1 MPLRLYGE
9 RQNTLLKSLEMIYI
23 HSEWGL
29 ILCFLGMSY
38 KLALGTYAMVCPQ
51 PATYG
56 DVVEAKA
63 QPAEEYAGKRQG
75 ECHGP
80 HAIQLGDGDE
90 IAGKTDVGIKEVHQ
104 GKGTA

>member
-1 MPLRLYGE
+1 
-9 RQNTLLKSLEMIYI
+9 MICI
-23 HSEWGL
+23 HSEWGR
-29 ILCFLGMSY
+29 ILGFLGMSY

-56 DVVEAKA
+56 DVVETKA
-63 QPAEEYAGKRQG
+63 QPAEEDAGKRQG

-90 IAGKTDVGIKEVHQ
+90 IAGKTDVGIEEVHQ
-104 GKGTA
+104 GIVDSIEGIAEVAKHSLPPSAS